1 MRKHM
6 LTIVLLLLLSLCL
19 VMVMTASAEAAGS
32 GSCGNDANW
41 TLDDNGTLTISGT
54 GAMDNFK
61 KWSSPWDNSKVRSV
75 RVEDGITSVGDYAF
89 SWCDQL
95 TEVKLSDSVTR
106 LGKGAFTDCSCLPSI
121 QIPDSVTEIGEE
133 AFSSCVRLT
142 SIRIPDGVT
151 EISRDAFSY
160 CDSLTEV
167 KLGSGVTRLGDSA
180 FDSCINL
187 PSIQIPDSVEEIG
200 DSAFNYCKNLTEV
213 KLGSSVARL
222 GHSVFATCEKL
233 PSIRIPANVTEIGD
247 WAFEGCD
254 ALREIIVDQENP
266 AFASEDGVLFNRDK
280 TRLLVYLAG
289 KPDEAYVIPDTVTEL
304 ASRAFYGAGN
314 LRTVTFPGSVK
325 TAGFGYYEGLTSL
338 ETVIL
343 LDGVEAIGDEAF
355 AGCEAL
361 KEVRFPETLRSV
373 GYSAFQGTAVERV
386 ILPDS
391 VEELVDHAFYDSG
404 IQEVRIPSKVTALP
418 EAAFYCCP
426 ELEIV
431 TIPGSVKEIGE
442 RAFSECGALKTVV
455 LEEGVETIAADAF
468 DQCGSLAAVNYGGT
482 KESWRSIRNLSV
494 ELLRAAVYDKNGQ
507 EIPPEFP
514 DLTDFGVCG
523 KDMVWYYCSDG
534 TLTIR
539 GSGSMDD
546 YMYSNSYSFDS
557 SGTRYDTSS
566 FTYPWNQYGNEIQTV
581 IVEEGVSK
589 IGNMALAQIKTLKTA
604 YLPASLH
611 RVADGAFH
619 GSGLTDVYYAGTQT
633 QWTGVAK
640 GLYNE
645 PLLSASLH
653 DWVLVPEPETPLM
666 ELKSRDGLRFTLSLN
681 LTEDAELYVAW
692 YDQNGRFLG
701 CTMEPVGPGNPEF
714 VCDSVRDGAKTGKVL
729 LTDQDLRPLCPGIPV
744 SD

>member
-6 LTIVLLLLLSLCL
+6 LTLVLLLLLSLCL
-19 VMVMTASAEAAGS
+19 LSGMTTAAEAASS
-32 GSCGNDANW
+32 GTCGNDASW
-41 TLDDNGTLTISGT
+41 TLDDDGTLTISGT

-61 KWSSPWDNSKVRSV
+61 KWSSPWDDSKVRSV
-75 RVEDGITSVGDYAF
+75 HVEDGITSVGDYAF

-95 TEVKLSDSVTR
+95 TEVKFSDSVTR
-106 LGKGAFTDCSCLPSI
+106 LGKGAFSDCTCLSSI
-121 QIPDSVTEIGEE
+121 QIPNSVTEIGEE
-133 AFSSCVRLT
+133 AFSYCVRLT

-233 PSIRIPANVTEIGD
+233 PSIRIPAGLTEIGD
-247 WAFEGCD
+247 WAFEDCY

-280 TRLLVYLAG
+280 TRLLLYLAG
-289 KPDEAYVIPDTVTEL
+289 KPNEAYVIPDTVTEL

-361 KEVRFPETLRSV
+361 KEVRFPETLRSI

-426 ELEIV
+426 KLESV
-431 TIPGSVKEIGE
+431 TIPGNVKEIGE
-442 RAFSECGALKTVV
+442 RAFSECFALKNIVM
-455 LEEGVETIAADAF
+455 EAGVERIAGDAF
-468 DQCGSLAAVNYGGT
+468 DQCESLTTVNYGGT
-482 KESWRSIRNLSV
+482 KERWQSIRNLSV
-494 ELLRAAVYDKNGQ
+494 ELLRAEVYDKNGQ
-507 EIPPEFP
+507 LIPSEFP
-514 DLTDFGVCG
+514 DLADLGTCGV
-523 KDMVWYYCSDG
+523 DMVWYYCSDG

-546 YMYSNSYSFDS
+546 YSYKTDITYDQ
-557 SGTRYDTSS
+557 SGGRRDTSYY
-566 FTYPWNQYGNEIQTV
+566 TYPWNQYGDAIQTV
-581 IVEEGVSK
+581 KVGEGVER
-589 IGNMALAQIKTLKTA
+589 IGNMAFSDIETLKDA
-604 YLPASLH
+604 YLPASL
-611 RVADGAFH
+611 RQVAYGAFH

-633 QWTGVAK
+633 QWSGVAK
-640 GLYNE
+640 GQYNE
-645 PLLSASLH
+645 PLLNASLH
-653 DWVLVPEPETPLM
+653 DWIIEPDPPAAPM
-666 ELKSRDGLRFTLSLN
+666 ELKNQNGLQFTLTLN
-681 LTEDAELYVAW
+681 LTEDAGLWVAW
-692 YDQNGRFLG
+692 YDQNGCFLG
-701 CTMEPVGPGNPEF
+701 CTTETVGAGKREF
-714 VCDSVRDGAKTGKVL
+714 VCNDVRDGAKTGKVI
-729 LTDQDLRPLCPGIPV
+729 LTGQDLRPLCPGIPV